1 VAAHIPRV
9 VKVAAYDSALKTRRR
24 KIGAIFEETETMTLL
39 KNLTGAL
46 LVLAAGFGAAHA
58 QEWTPRRPVN
68 VVVHTG
74 PGAGSDAFARA
85 FLAVIEKEKLTTAR
99 FVVSNRTGGGSI
111 NAINFIAGQDNDD
124 TTIGVYA
131 SNWTTDYLVQK
142 DAQTSLQS
150 LTPIANLIF
159 EPALIVVR
167 PDSPYKTL
175 KDFVDT
181 AKANPNKLRQAGG
194 SPLGRD
200 AMLRHIL
207 VAYTGAQWPLVSFP
221 GGGER
226 LAAVLGG
233 HVDTLVL
240 DGSEVGDFIE
250 SGKLRALAQVS
261 DVRIPT
267 FPKDVPTIK
276 EAGYDIA
283 VPLQPRGVVGT
294 PKMSPAA
301 AEFYRK
307 LLARMIETPSWR
319 KYVEETRVQ
328 TSYIAAA
335 DLSKFF
341 DQTTERTRNALKSAN
356 IEVVR

>member
-1 VAAHIPRV
+1 MEILKRLAVAALAI
-9 VKVAAYDSALKTRRR
+9 AATH
-24 KIGAIFEETETMTLL
+24 
-39 KNLTGAL
+39 
-46 LVLAAGFGAAHA
+46 GAATA
-58 QEWTPRRPVN
+58 QDWTPRRPVN

-85 FLAVIEKEKLTTAR
+85 FVNVIEKEKLTTAR
-99 FVVSNRTGGGSI
+99 FVVQNRTGGGSI
-111 NAINFIAGQDNDD
+111 NAINYIAAQNDDD
-124 TTIGVYA
+124 TTLGVYA

-142 DAQTSLQS
+142 DAQTSLQA

-167 PDSPYKTL
+167 PDSRFKTL
-175 KDFVDT
+175 KDFIDT
-181 AKANPNKLRQAGG
+181 AKANPNQLKQAGG

-200 AMLRHIL
+200 AMLRHIM
-207 VAYTGAQWPLVSFP
+207 VAFTGAQWPLVSFP

-226 LAAVLGG
+226 LAAVMGG

-240 DGSEVGDFIE
+240 DGSEVGDFIS

-261 DVRIPT
+261 DVRVPT
-267 FPKDVPTIK
+267 FPADVPTIK

-283 VPLQPRGVVGT
+283 LPLQPRGVVAP

-301 AEFYRK
+301 ADFYRK
-307 LLARMIETPSWR
+307 LLAKMIETPTWQ

-328 TSYIAAA
+328 TSFIAAG

-356 IEVVR
+356 IEVAR